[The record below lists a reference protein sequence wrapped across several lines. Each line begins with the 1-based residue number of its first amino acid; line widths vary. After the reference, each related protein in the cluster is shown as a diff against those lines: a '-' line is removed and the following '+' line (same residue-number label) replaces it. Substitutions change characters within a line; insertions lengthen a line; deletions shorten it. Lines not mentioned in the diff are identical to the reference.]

1 MNNTKQTLVSADA
14 YLDIFTTK
22 YSTHK
27 CENNKQNVDLQDANL
42 SNKPKNL
49 SLTLPQHF
57 LQLGALLP
65 SSDWNCL
72 LYKTPLESSLEQV
85 FESLTAEIKS
95 HLRGLLS
102 TVYLNLVSGMTAPR
116 SVSFSAPSIILSFS
130 HRPSCS
136 NVLSSLVGP
145 EPQLF
150 TV

>member
-1 MNNTKQTLVSADA
+1 M
-14 YLDIFTTK
+14 
-22 YSTHK
+22 
-27 CENNKQNVDLQDANL
+27 DLQDANL

-49 SLTLPQHF
+49 PLTLPQHF